1 MKLLEYALRN
11 RNYDL
16 AARVLV
22 YGLLKA
28 TVKEIEENGKKRGAP
43 QGNQNAR
50 KHGFYSRTLTEAE
63 ALDMELATEVE
74 GIDQEIALL
83 RTRLRRLVEDYPER
97 LDLQLE
103 AANVI
108 ARLLRTRYQISKQDK
123 RTLRDA
129 IAKVLGEVAAPL
141 GMGIG
146 IGMGL
151 KK

>member
-1 MKLLEYALRN
+1 M
-11 RNYDL
+11 
-16 AARVLV
+16 AR
-22 YGLLKA
+22 
-28 TVKEIEENGKKRGAP
+28 KRGAP

-108 ARLLRTRYQISKQDK
+108 ARLLRTRYQISKHDK